1 MKLIILVP
9 MLALLAAGCSPK
21 ATPANVAQ
29 ANTAQ
34 AAAPQMAAAN
44 GTADCAAASL
54 DPGSQ
59 ACRDYQSAM
68 ASAGGADASDLSANA
83 TQMRSQMQ
91 AQMDQQR
98 AQMQQQMRQDTQNAQ
113 KPGSGCTTTRD
124 ANNNVSTSCP

>member
-9 MLALLAAGCSPK
+9 VLALLAAGCSPR
-21 ATPANVAQ
+21 AAPANVAE
-29 ANTAQ
+29 ATVAQ
-34 AAAPQMAAAN
+34 AAAPRVATNAP
-44 GTADCAAASL
+44 ADCAVASL
-54 DPGSQ
+54 DPASQ

-68 ASAGGADASDLSANA
+68 ASAGGDTGGPSANA

-98 AQMQQQMRQDTQNAQ
+98 AQMQQQMQRDMKDAQ
-113 KPGSGCTTTRD
+113 KPGSGCATTRD